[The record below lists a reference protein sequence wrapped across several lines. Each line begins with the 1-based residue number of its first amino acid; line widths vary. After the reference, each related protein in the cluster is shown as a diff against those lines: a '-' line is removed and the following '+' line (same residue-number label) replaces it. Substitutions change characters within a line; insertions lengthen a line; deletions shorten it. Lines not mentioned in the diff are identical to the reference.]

1 MVITETGA
9 AKAVAKALPELN
21 GKLTGN
27 SVRVPTPNVSL
38 AILNLTFPQAVNR
51 DELNEY
57 IRQIALHSN
66 LQGQIEYTSS
76 TEVVSSDFIGSR
88 SAGAFDSQATI
99 VNGNHVSLYVWY
111 DNEYGYTRQV
121 IRLAKQLA
129 GVLRLSYY

>member
-1 MVITETGA
+1 M
-9 AKAVAKALPELN
+9 
-21 GKLTGN
+21 
-27 SVRVPTPNVSL
+27 
-38 AILNLTFPQAVNR
+38 NLTFPQAVNR

-88 SAGAFDSQATI
+88 SAGVFDSQATI

-111 DNEYGYTRQV
+111 DNEMGY
-121 IRLAKQLA
+121 
-129 GVLRLSYY
+129 SC